1 MKALFP
7 RRDGLPPAA
16 LLIALL
22 ALPQAAETILAPALP
37 DLARHWRLDAALTQ
51 SVMGIYFL
59 GFAAGVLLWGWLCD
73 AWGRRPALLAGLC
86 TGLAG
91 TLCAAWAPGFEAL
104 LAGRFVQALGLAT
117 CSITTQTML
126 RDRLQGEALTRCF
139 IMLGAVLSWSPALG
153 PLAGQ
158 LLADQAGFAACWAAS
173 RRWPACCW
181 RPDGRRSAKRG
192 RPRQRASPCSGW
204 RAACCATP
212 SCCARPCWWPA

>member
-1 MKALFP
+1 
-7 RRDGLPPAA
+7 
-16 LLIALL
+16 
-22 ALPQAAETILAPALP
+22 
-37 DLARHWRLDAALTQ
+37 
-51 SVMGIYFL
+51 MGIYFL

-158 LLADQAGFAACWAAS
+158 LLADQAGFRGVLGGIAALAGLLLAAGWAQVGETRTAPAARQPMLRLA
-173 RRWPACCW
+173 RRMLRDPELLCTAMLVA
-181 RPDGRRSAKRG
+181 GLNLLAFSFY
-192 RPRQRASPCSGW
+192 
-204 RAACCATP
+204 AAGP
-212 SCCARPCWWPA
+212 S

>member
-22 ALPQAAETILAPALP
+22 ALPQAAETIPAPALP

-51 SVMGIYFL
+51 SVMGIYFPASPPACCCGLAVRRL
-59 GFAAGVLLWGWLCD
+59 GPAAGAAGRPVHGTGGHPVRRLGARIRGAAGRALRPGAGAGHLLHHHADHAARPPAGRGADPLLHH
-73 AWGRRPALLAGLC
+73 AGRR
-86 TGLAG
+86 
-91 TLCAAWAPGFEAL
+91 
-104 LAGRFVQALGLAT
+104 
-117 CSITTQTML
+117 
-126 RDRLQGEALTRCF
+126 
-139 IMLGAVLSWSPALG
+139 AVLVAGAG

>member
-1 MKALFP
+1 MGLAV
-7 RRDGLPPAA
+7 RRLGPA
-16 LLIALL
+16 
-22 ALPQAAETILAPALP
+22 
-37 DLARHWRLDAALTQ
+37 
-51 SVMGIYFL
+51 
-59 GFAAGVLLWGWLCD
+59 
-73 AWGRRPALLAGLC
+73 PALLAGLC

-158 LLADQAGFAACWAAS
+158 LLADQAGFRGVLGGIAALAGLLLAA
-173 RRWPACCW
+173 A
-181 RPDGRRSAKRG
+181 DGRRSAKRG